1 MMEYQRT
8 IEMDFMGDLQDFYA
22 RYLFQQQLQQK
33 LDDTIGDVLEECE
46 DDIYRALKR
55 LCGERRQVKHL
66 TLYLLKQSKF

>member
-33 LDDTIGDVLEECE
+33 LDDTIEDVLEECE
-46 DDIYRALKR
+46 DDIYKSIEKALR
-55 LCGERRQVKHL
+55 
-66 TLYLLKQSKF
+66 

>member
-46 DDIYRALKR
+46 DDIYKSIEKALR
-55 LCGERRQVKHL
+55 
-66 TLYLLKQSKF
+66 